1 MTKLIAIATL
11 VASMSAS
18 AGFFDNNNFTPWNN
32 SVNNGNAK
40 DNGFFAYNPYSYF
53 NPRWYIR
60 EASNFMNEID
70 EGGEYKAKSYHDFP
84 AQYEQGNQ
92 TSYK

>member
-18 AGFFDNNNFTPWNN
+18 AGFFDNFGDG
-32 SVNNGNAK
+32 SYK
-40 DNGFFAYNPYSYF
+40 DNGIFGMNH
-53 NPRWYIR
+53 NEMWEPRWYVK
-60 EASNFMNEID
+60 EADNFLNELD
-70 EGGEYKAKSYHDFP
+70 GTNNKHDHNFP